1 MILYKQVER
10 YVKIPGRDTIEK
22 INHRAEE
29 LLEQLDV
36 LLARGEASREEV
48 FSLVGSGEFRD
59 LSAQNR
65 LVHEVRLMVNAAQV
79 EWEQGVERT
88 LLETGSTEKLIAIY
102 RELCLLLRRVET
114 GLPEEY
120 GMELAAFLQ
129 RERISTVAV
138 LCIIQGTELIYNK
151 DSMIEKVMRM
161 MEDRA
166 EWMD

>member
-10 YVKIPGRDTIEK
+10 YVRIPGRDTIEK

-29 LLEQLDV
+29 LLEQFDV
-36 LLARGEASREEV
+36 LLARGGEAREEA

-65 LVHEVRLMVNAAQV
+65 LIHEVRLMVNAAQV

-88 LLETGSTEKLIAIY
+88 LLENRSAEELIAIY
-102 RELCLLLRRVET
+102 RELCLLPRRVET

-120 GMELAAFLQ
+120 GMELTAFLQ

-151 DSMIEKVMRM
+151 DSMIEKAMRM

-166 EWMD
+166 GWMD